1 MASNLNVT
9 ELDFDQIKQNLKN
22 YLKTQSEFNDYNF
35 EGSGLSTLLDVLSYN
50 THYNAMAAHFALN
63 EAFLDSAQIRGNVVT
78 RAKLLG
84 YVPRSILAARAKVN
98 IVIDVTSEVG
108 TLPDNLTMNRGTKLA
123 TSVAQQSYQYVT
135 LSTQTASL
143 VTSGGTSTY
152 TFTNVDVAQGYYKS
166 LKYRV
171 DNDIEN
177 QKFQLSDSDADTS
190 TLRVRVQENEEST
203 AFDIY
208 TRFETLLGVTATSN
222 VYYLQ
227 ENAGNY
233 YEIYFGD
240 GVTGRKPTNNNIIT
254 LDYVY
259 TTGDESNG
267 ANVFT
272 MSDSVGGFGSSTVTT
287 VTAAAGGAPQET
299 SESIRFNAPLTFTSQ
314 NRAVTSDD
322 YRAIIQREFTNISSI
337 SCWGGEDNDPPDYG
351 KAYISI
357 KPILA
362 ETLTQAEKDEIT
374 GTVLKGKNVVSITPE
389 IVDPNY
395 TYLELDV
402 FFKYNP
408 NLTDRTSVELTSV
421 VRDTISDYNFNQL
434 NKFDGVFRHS
444 QITTLIDSSDPAIQN
459 STVRPYMFMN
469 IIPSITEGVNNFSLK
484 FTSPFYKSGSSTD
497 FILTSTPF
505 KLSYS
510 STIDHYFGDIPL
522 TNSVNRQVIIYKIVD
537 GTNVT
542 VINDAGLIDPDKG
555 TITLNSFTTYSA
567 DNIRIT
573 VTPDSLDLAPKRN
586 QLIAIDPLRVNIT
599 PAVDTIAV
607 SGSTGTINYT
617 TPSRLR

>member
-152 TFTNVDVAQGYYKS
+152 TFSNVDIAQGYYKS

-362 ETLTQAEKDEIT
+362 EKLTQAEKDEIT
-374 GTVLKGKNVVSITPE
+374 GSVLKGKNVVSITPE

-444 QITTLIDSSDPAIQN
+444 QITTLIDAADPAIQN